1 LTAAHPIT
9 LLHTS
14 DVHVAGDQHS
24 RQGLQLVV
32 DVALERR
39 VDAVLIAGDL
49 FDSSRVPEAPVAEV
63 IEQLSRLAVPVVVI
77 PGNHDCIDEKSI
89 YRRVDLRQAGDHVF
103 FAGDP
108 AGETVVFDDLSL
120 AVWARGIEDHHPGH
134 HPLAGYPGGRPD
146 FWDVV
151 LTHGHL
157 VTTPD
162 DRYRSSQISSDEIA
176 ALDCDYLA
184 LGHWHRFVDVSQGR
198 TTGSY
203 CGSPSEGAGVVLA
216 SFNPEQGVRM
226 ERVGARTA

>member
-1 LTAAHPIT
+1 
-9 LLHTS
+9 
-14 DVHVAGDQHS
+14 
-24 RQGLQLVV
+24 LVV
-32 DVALERR
+32 DVALGRG

-49 FDSSRVPEAPVAEV
+49 FDSSRVPEAAVCEV
-63 IEQLSRLAVPVVVI
+63 LEQLSRLAVPVVVI
-77 PGNHDCIDEKSI
+77 PGNHDCVDDRSI
-89 YRRVDLRQAGDHVF
+89 YHRVDLRQAGDHVF

-108 AGETVVFDDLSL
+108 AGETLEFRDLAL

-134 HPLAGYPGGRPD
+134 RPLAGYPGARAGL
-146 FWDVV
+146 WDVV

-162 DRYRSSQISSDEIA
+162 DRHRSSQISSDEIA

-184 LGHWHRFVDVSQGR
+184 LGHWHRYVDVSYGR

-216 SFNPEQGVRM
+216 SFELEQGVRM
-226 ERVGARTA
+226 ERVGATSA

>member
-1 LTAAHPIT
+1 LTASRSIT

-14 DVHVAGDQHS
+14 DVHVAGDHLS
-24 RQGLQLVV
+24 RQGLRLVV
-32 DVALERR
+32 DVALERK

-63 IEQLSRLAVPVVVI
+63 LEQLSRLEVPVVVI

-108 AGETVVFDDLSL
+108 AGETLLFEDLSL

-134 HPLAGYPGGRPD
+134 RPLEGYPGARLD
-146 FWDVV
+146 LWDVV

-162 DRYRSSQISSDEIA
+162 DRYRSSQISSEEIA

-184 LGHWHRFVDVSQGR
+184 LGHWHRFVDVSQGQ
-198 TTGSY
+198 TTGAY

-216 SFNPEQGVRM
+216 SFDPEHGVRM
-226 ERVGARTA
+226 ERAGATTA